1 MAARRRREEEH
12 EEHEN
17 HERWLV
23 TYADMITLLMVLFIV
38 LYAIGQTDL
47 KKFEQLRRSL
57 NNSFG
62 GGKASVVA
70 GSNGML
76 EGAGPKPVA
85 ASEEIVGTEAEL
97 AQVALE
103 EKRAKAKEKAD
114 EDGQLE
120 AAKEQIEA
128 RLRAIGLGDAVHFR
142 REGRGLVVTVAS
154 DRVLFESGSATLSPE
169 GRVVLDGLVGPL
181 AALPNAVAV
190 EGHTDDRPVRG
201 TFGSNWELSTA
212 RATSVLRYLL
222 EVHRFPGDRLSA
234 AGYADEKPVVPNDS
248 DAHRAENRRVELV
261 VMSTFAGTE
270 GGHT

>member
-1 MAARRRREEEH
+1 MSARRKREEEH

-47 KKFEQLRRSL
+47 RKFEQLRKSL

-62 GGKASVVA
+62 GGKTSLVQ
-70 GSNGML
+70 GSNGVL
-76 EGAGPKPVA
+76 DGAGPKPIAAAEDIVA
-85 ASEEIVGTEAEL
+85 SQAEQAQAAL
-97 AQVALE
+97 A
-103 EKRAKAKEKAD
+103 EKQAAAKRKAD
-114 EDGQLE
+114 EDTQLE
-120 AAKEQIEA
+120 AAQQQIEEQ
-128 RLRAIGLGDAVHFR
+128 LKAIGLGDAVHFR

-154 DRVLFESGSATLSPE
+154 DRVLFDSGSATLSPE

-181 AALPNAVAV
+181 LHLPNALAV

-201 TFGSNWELSTA
+201 SFGSNWELSTA

-222 EVHRFPGDRLSA
+222 DAHHFPGERLSA
-234 AGYADEKPVVPNDS
+234 AGYADQRPIVPNDS

-261 VMSTFAGTE
+261 VMSTFSGTAG
-270 GGHT
+270 GSS